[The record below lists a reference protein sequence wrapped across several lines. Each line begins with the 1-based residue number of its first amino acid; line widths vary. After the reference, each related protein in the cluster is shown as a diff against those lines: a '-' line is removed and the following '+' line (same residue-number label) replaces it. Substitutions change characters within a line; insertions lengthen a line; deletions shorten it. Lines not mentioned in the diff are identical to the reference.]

1 MIEFEDKD
9 KSDATGGCH
18 MSGISLNS
26 AYSQFSSS
34 GLPQA
39 IGIMMLSKAKESA
52 ELQGAQMVQMMQQS
66 VQPHLGGNLDI
77 RV

>member
-1 MIEFEDKD
+1 
-9 KSDATGGCH
+9 

-52 ELQGAQMVQMMQQS
+52 ELQGVQMVQMMQQS
-66 VQPHLGGNLDI
+66 VQPHLGGSLDI

>member
-1 MIEFEDKD
+1 
-9 KSDATGGCH
+9 

-26 AYSQFSSS
+26 AYSQFNSS

-52 ELQGAQMVQMMQQS
+52 ELQGVQMVQMMQQS
-66 VQPHLGGNLDI
+66 VQPHLGGSLDI